1 MVDVKKQY
9 LESINEIL
17 KAIRT
22 NEEELKVRRKEVQN
36 EITKSA
42 ELMQEYAS
50 IRDESSSQFWKVGVY
65 FLKGTVKRVVT
76 KFFIEEDNEKL
87 EEVIR
92 PVETYLDAKS
102 HLVELVNKNRLLKA
116 EYSELTR
123 KIQKLDNQATV
134 LETIGMS
141 D

>member
-1 MVDVKKQY
+1 M
-9 LESINEIL
+9 
-17 KAIRT
+17 
-22 NEEELKVRRKEVQN
+22 
-36 EITKSA
+36 
-42 ELMQEYAS
+42 
-50 IRDESSSQFWKVGVY
+50 KVGVY

-102 HLVELVNKNRLLKA
+102 HLVKLVDKNRLLKA